1 MMSDLLFAVLIVI
14 QNILAFLYHLVK
26 KGATKLVYFARR
38 VLHRKG
44 TVAGRKTT
52 LIKFRYPLILA
63 AGILLLLIGVYTKNQ
78 SQAPTTKQQTAGTD
92 TADEPPKLQKGTPE
106 YDTVEPKGIEI
117 DSLGGWTRVSPPDRN
132 PVFAYVQTLGQATIT
147 VSQQPLPENLQTDTE
162 AGLST
167 MAKEFRANEMIMAGD
182 TQVYIETKNNG
193 AQSVIL
199 TKNNLLI
206 LIKSSRNID
215 NEVWKSYIISLK

>member
-1 MMSDLLFAVLIVI
+1 
-14 QNILAFLYHLVK
+14 
-26 KGATKLVYFARR
+26 
-38 VLHRKG
+38 
-44 TVAGRKTT
+44 
-52 LIKFRYPLILA
+52 
-63 AGILLLLIGVYTKNQ
+63 
-78 SQAPTTKQQTAGTD
+78 
-92 TADEPPKLQKGTPE
+92 
-106 YDTVEPKGIEI
+106 
-117 DSLGGWTRVSPPDRN
+117 
-132 PVFAYVQTLGQATIT
+132 

-215 NEVWKSYIISLK
+215 NEVWKSYIISLE